1 MPNWCDNQITITGPN
16 SVIDKIEKIV
26 KEEENTD
33 LSSKEKGETPGL
45 LQFMAPMPEE
55 LMETEAGPIAKT
67 KKEKLARQTRKL
79 EFGAENWYD
88 WRVNNWGT
96 KWELCEFYGVDRQ
109 YLTEQSEGESTISF
123 AFSSAWSPPIGAYE
137 KFLENNSNCFI
148 RAYYYEG
155 GCDFMG
161 LWEDGVDDCYAPS
174 DYKSTDDFW
183 QDGIGSTLD
192 EMFNITESMAEY
204 EAEQEE
210 ERLNEDVY
218 KYSKGEKI
226 NIGEDA

>member
-26 KEEENTD
+26 KEDSPEIEN
-33 LSSKEKGETPGL
+33 GL
-45 LQFMAPMPEE
+45 LQFFHPMPKA
-55 LMETEAGPIAKT
+55 LVDTEAGPIAKT
-67 KKEKLARQTRKL
+67 KSEKNERKARKL

-88 WRVNNWGT
+88 WRVNNWAT
-96 KWELCEFYGVDRQ
+96 KWEVNEFYGVDRQ
-109 YLTEQSEGESTISF
+109 HLNDSLDESTISF
-123 AFSSAWSPPIGAYE
+123 GFSSAWAPPTGAYE
-137 KFLENNSNCFI
+137 QFLSANEDCSLK
-148 RAYYYEG
+148 AWYYEG

-161 LWEDGVDDCYAPS
+161 EWDNGSDDCYAPS

-183 QDGIGSTLD
+183 QDGVGSTLD
-192 EMFNITESMAEY
+192 DYFGITESMAEY

-210 ERLNEDVY
+210 EKLNEDVY

-226 NIGEDA
+226 NIGEDV